1 VAETALTAELKRF
14 IAGYIPSLEHLEILL
29 LLSERPSQDWTVESV
44 YEVVK
49 SSDTGV
55 RKALDELTEM
65 KLLRR
70 EGANYRYSPATEETG
85 RLVTDLAVAYRTR
98 RIRVVELIYSPELD
112 ALREFQRAFRFRKK
126 EE

>member
-1 VAETALTAELKRF
+1 MAETALTAELKRF

-29 LLSERPSQDWTVESV
+29 LLSERSQQAWTVESV
-44 YEVVK
+44 YDVVK

-55 RKALDELTEM
+55 QKALDELAEM
-65 KLLRR
+65 KLVQR
-70 EGANYRYSPATEETG
+70 EGVNYQYAPATPEIAK
-85 RLVTDLAVAYRTR
+85 VVADLIAAYRTR

-112 ALREFQRAFRFRKK
+112 ALREFQRAFRFRK

>member
-1 VAETALTAELKRF
+1 VAETILTAELKRF
-14 IAGYIPSLEHLEILL
+14 IAGYISSLEHLEILL
-29 LLSERPSQDWTVESV
+29 LLAGSPQQEWTVASV
-44 YEVVK
+44 YDVVK

-55 RKALDELTEM
+55 QKALDELAEI
-65 KLLRR
+65 KLIRR
-70 EGANYRYSPATEETG
+70 EGTNYRYAPASPEISN
-85 RLVTDLAVAYRTR
+85 LVADLAGAYKTR

>member
-1 VAETALTAELKRF
+1 MAETALTAELKRF
-14 IAGYIPSLEHLEILL
+14 IAGYISSLEHLEILL
-29 LLSERPSQDWTVESV
+29 LLARPPHQPWTAASV
-44 YEVVK
+44 YDVIK

-55 RKALDELTEM
+55 QKALDELTEM
-65 KLLRR
+65 KLLAR
-70 EGANYRYSPATEETG
+70 EGAQYRYAPASPEIAK
-85 RLVTDLAVAYRTR
+85 LVTDLSDAYRTR

>member
-1 VAETALTAELKRF
+1 MAETALTAELKRF

-29 LLSERPSQDWTVESV
+29 LLAASPARQWTVTAV
-44 YEVVK
+44 YDLIK

-65 KLLRR
+65 KLVAR
-70 EGANYRYSPATEETG
+70 EGANYRYVPASSEIAK
-85 RLVTDLAVAYRTR
+85 LVTDLAEVYRTR
-98 RIRVVELIYSPELD
+98 RIRVVEIIYSPELD
-112 ALREFQRAFRFRKK
+112 ALREFQRAFRFRK

>member
-1 VAETALTAELKRF
+1 MAETALTAELKRF

-29 LLSERPSQDWTVESV
+29 LMAAPPARQWTVASV
-44 YEVVK
+44 YDVIK

-55 RKALDELTEM
+55 QKALDELAEM
-65 KLLRR
+65 KLVAR
-70 EGANYRYSPATEETG
+70 EGANYRYAPASPEIAK
-85 RLVTDLAVAYRTR
+85 LVADLGEAYRTR
-98 RIRVVELIYSPELD
+98 RIRVVEIIYSPELD

>member
-29 LLSERPSQDWTVESV
+29 LLARPPQKQWTVASV
-44 YEVVK
+44 YDVIK

-55 RKALDELTEM
+55 QKALDELAEM
-65 KLLRR
+65 KLIAR
-70 EGANYRYSPATEETG
+70 EGVNYRYAPASADISEI
-85 RLVTDLAVAYRTR
+85 VNDLSEAYRTR

-112 ALREFQRAFRFRKK
+112 ALREFQRAFRFRK